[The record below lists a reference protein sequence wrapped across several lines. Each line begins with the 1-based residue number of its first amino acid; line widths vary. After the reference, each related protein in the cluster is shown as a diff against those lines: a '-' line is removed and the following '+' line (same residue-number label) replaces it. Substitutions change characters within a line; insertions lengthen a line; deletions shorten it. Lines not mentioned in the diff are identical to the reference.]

1 MTTGLTSHQLAA
13 SHGSMKH
20 GDTFRAAQARLREYI
35 DEHDLRPGDPLPS
48 EAKLAENLGI
58 SRISLREATRSL
70 QSLGVIEAISG
81 RGLFVSEFSF
91 RPILDQLPYRVAIGG
106 ASLHE
111 VLVVRE
117 ALEEGLIDMVAQQLA
132 PADLDDLQALV
143 DEMAGLEQ
151 AGGSLTEI
159 DKAFHSRL
167 YRPLENALVSSLI
180 DTFWELFNR
189 LYSSLPGERAAHPA
203 RVHQDIVDALRA
215 GEGMSAAMVAHF
227 SHIRQRLEPLASSR
241 KERAGDAGPPD

>member
-1 MTTGLTSHQLAA
+1 
-13 SHGSMKH
+13 MKH
-20 GDTFRAAQARLREYI
+20 GDTFRSAQARLREFI
-35 DEHDLRPGDPLPS
+35 DDHELRPGDPLPS

-91 RPILDQLPYRVAIGG
+91 RPILEQLPYRVAIGG

-117 ALEEGLIDMVAQQLA
+117 ALEEGLIEKVADRLEEV
-132 PADLDDLQALV
+132 DLEELQALV
-143 DEMAGLEQ
+143 DQMADRERD
-151 AGGSLTEI
+151 GGSLGEI
-159 DKAFHSRL
+159 DKAFHARL

-189 LYSSLPGERAAHPA
+189 LYGSLPGERAAHPA

-215 GEGMSAAMVAHF
+215 GRGSSAAMVAHF
-227 SHIRQRLEPLASSR
+227 AHIRQRLEPLAAP
-241 KERAGDAGPPD
+241 RADPAGQPKGE